1 LRKVQNGLRQ
11 HVNKFADE
19 NSRLGKNV
27 DELKVNVFC
36 FKETE
41 QRLKDVTDDQNL
53 NVNALVK
60 LVHES
65 QRIIDEKKELI
76 LRGIEMDL
84 MSTLLKA
91 DRDDSGVYSQTEIKR
106 LVIYMRGL
114 PAVEINEELLAEA
127 LKNEN
132 GIVSMMKLV
141 RDISKA
147 GNQEGDHIFVI
158 DTENEELQHRVLE
171 KV

>member
-1 LRKVQNGLRQ
+1 MRQ
-11 HVNKFADE
+11 DVNKFADE
-19 NSRLGKNV
+19 NGRLGKNV
-27 DELKVNVFC
+27 DELKVKVFC

-65 QRIIDEKKELI
+65 QRIIDEKKKVI
-76 LRGIEMDL
+76 LRGIEVDL
-84 MSTLLKA
+84 MNTLLKA
-91 DRDDSGVYSQTEIKR
+91 DRDDSGKYSHSEIKR
-106 LVIYMRGL
+106 LVIYLKGL
-114 PAVEINEELLAEA
+114 PAVEVNEGLLTEA

-132 GIVSMMKLV
+132 CMVSIMNLV

-147 GNQEGDHIFVI
+147 GDQEGDHIFVI
-158 DTENEELQHRVLE
+158 DTENEELHRRVLE